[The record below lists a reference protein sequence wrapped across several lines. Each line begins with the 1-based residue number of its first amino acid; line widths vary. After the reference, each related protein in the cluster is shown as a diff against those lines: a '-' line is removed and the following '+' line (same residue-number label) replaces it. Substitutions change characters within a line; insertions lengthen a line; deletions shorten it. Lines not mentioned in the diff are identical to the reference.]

1 MASSS
6 FNAGDCSARPEQR
19 LTGESGSISK
29 PIDTGEAEPPS
40 IYDVEEERGSLPPS
54 YDHTHRKLKPR
65 HIQFI
70 GIGGTI
76 GTALFVSIGRGLMQ
90 GGPASLF
97 IAFTLWYVIYYLFVL
112 GMILCGVTLRM
123 SAVSLCP

>member
-6 FNAGDCSARPEQR
+6 FSAGDCSPRPEQR
-19 LTGESGSISK
+19 LTGESPPARISISK
-29 PIDTGEAEPPS
+29 QIGNEGAKLPS
-40 IYDVEEERGSLPPS
+40 IYEIEEEAGSLPTS

-65 HIQFI
+65 HIQLI

-97 IAFTLWYVIYYLFVL
+97 IAFTLWYVILFYLF
-112 GMILCGVTLRM
+112 
-123 SAVSLCP
+123 